1 MGGRPAHDRA
11 RRGGEEV
18 RRILCMIFSQCAV
31 QTTGA
36 DARAVMDL
44 LHYAIKRENLTRS
57 RNGKTRISYQIKTSA
72 GRSGQAEGM
81 GQETASISS

>member
-1 MGGRPAHDRA
+1 MHDFQS
-11 RRGGEEV
+11 V
-18 RRILCMIFSQCAV
+18 RSADRTSTNVSIKI
-31 QTTGA
+31 TGA

-72 GRSGQAEGM
+72 GWSGQAEGM

>member
-1 MGGRPAHDRA
+1 MHDFQS
-11 RRGGEEV
+11 V
-18 RRILCMIFSQCAV
+18 RSADRTSTNVSIEI
-31 QTTGA
+31 TGA
-36 DARAVMDL
+36 DARTVMDI

-72 GRSGQAEGM
+72 GWSGQAEGM